1 MIFKNR
7 EKLFYKYKALKAV
20 YYFIFTKNE
29 KSAWIYFLLF
39 PKKLYAI
46 KGKGVKPHSSRGI
59 RFYITAFSLHLLLI
73 PHQNAVVDYF

>member
-1 MIFKNR
+1 MDI
-7 EKLFYKYKALKAV
+7 
-20 YYFIFTKNE
+20 
-29 KSAWIYFLLF
+29 FLLF

-59 RFYITAFSLHLLLI
+59 RFYITTFSLHLLLI